1 VQGVGASFIA
11 WTGWRSGTIA
21 LVAAAFTLACTVPTE
36 GWNPKPTP
44 TVASL
49 APLATP
55 TPEVISGP
63 QVPFAD
69 VMVGVW
75 CTPSFESMIGT
86 TMQCLS
92 LAQEGTF
99 NLGVVVNANVDPKSV
114 LSGTYT
120 VSDTGVT
127 LAPRGAPAEVLRFTG
142 NAGRPRLIDSTGRF
156 TFEPFGRQPAP

>member
-1 VQGVGASFIA
+1 M
-11 WTGWRSGTIA
+11 GWRPGTIA
-21 LVAAAFTLACTVPTE
+21 LVGAVVTLACTVPTE
-36 GWNPKPTP
+36 GWNPKSTP
-44 TVASL
+44 TAATL
-49 APLATP
+49 APVATP

-120 VSDTGVT
+120 VSDAGVT
-127 LAPRGAPAEVLRFTG
+127 LA
-142 NAGRPRLIDSTGRF
+142 F

>member
-1 VQGVGASFIA
+1 M
-11 WTGWRSGTIA
+11 GWRPGTIA
-21 LVAAAFTLACTVPTE
+21 LVGAVVTLACTVPTE

-44 TVASL
+44 TAATL
-49 APLATP
+49 APVGTP
-55 TPEVISGP
+55 TPEVISGE
-63 QVPFAD
+63 QVPLAD

-92 LAQEGTF
+92 LAQGGTF

-120 VSDTGVT
+120 VSGNDVA
-127 LAPRGAPAEVLRFTG
+127 LAPRGAPVEVLRFTG
-142 NAGRPRLIDSTGRF
+142 NAGRPRLIDATGRF